1 MLPLVSTL
9 STSPS
14 LGIRRGF
21 FLAVSS
27 DTIVTNR
34 PAAWDELADAPSR
47 RNSCGTLSIVVGLGY
62 GRTAELRMQK
72 SPGCHRRCHLG
83 CLVQLLALVRFL

>member
-1 MLPLVSTL
+1 MMLPLVSTL

-34 PAAWDELADAPSR
+34 PAAWDELADAPS
-47 RNSCGTLSIVVGLGY
+47 SGIPVV
-62 GRTAELRMQK
+62 
-72 SPGCHRRCHLG
+72 P
-83 CLVQLLALVRFL
+83 